1 MYIKPIATTQ
11 HACRWPALHVAVLR
25 LKAAFWTRRTKA
37 ASYAVSASTTESM
50 VDCLSE
56 AAAGKAGTG
65 LPGKDRAAYK
75 CPVAIHAKR
84 PAGCSAEK
92 APDSYLSLI
101 ARLCL
106 NRDLTLRRR
115 AGEGQP
121 PFQAELKFV
130 PARLCGWVAVAVMIF
145 AAGCTSALSPMSGIP
160 VAHLPPELLGVRRSD
175 DVPVPIVMLA
185 IPPGQPYQLDEG
197 DILGVYIESVLP
209 FTSPTAIPIPP
220 PINFPSAA
228 SNLPPSIGFPIAVQA
243 DGMISLPLL
252 DPFSVKGLTIEQARQ
267 KMKELY
273 LKKDLLASKDTI
285 PIVSLIRERTY
296 NVSVIRENVGS
307 AGAGSDRAARGQAL
321 KLPAYQNDLLHALT
335 QTGGLPGFNEKN
347 EVIIFKSSRI
357 PTHLRAQVMAE
368 IMSGHCSYGTA
379 CGASA
384 CGTVGAMGNAVTVRD
399 VLQRPD
405 SVYSSPYVVKV
416 PLRVPPGQIPEI
428 RPEDIELIEG
438 DIVYVQSRESELF
451 YTGGLLPG
459 GQFPVPR
466 DYDLDVLGAM
476 ALAGMGVDR
485 GGAGGGGGGGGGG
498 LIGGIGGSKP
508 TQLFVIRKLPSGRT
522 FNIAVDLQLALNNSH
537 ENILVQPGDT
547 LILRYKPHE
556 ELLNFG
562 LGTFFTFGI
571 QQLFRGD

>member
-1 MYIKPIATTQ
+1 MYIQRIATTQ
-11 HACRWPALHVAVLR
+11 HACRWPALPVAVSR
-25 LKAAFWTRRTKA
+25 LAAAFWTRQTKT
-37 ASYAVSASTTESM
+37 ASHSVAEGTTDSKT
-50 VDCLSE
+50 DCLSE
-56 AAAGKAGTG
+56 AVAAGTAATG
-65 LPGKDRAAYK
+65 LFGKDRAAN
-75 CPVAIHAKR
+75 KR
-84 PAGCSAEK
+84 PVPFPWKRPEGCSTEK
-92 APDSYLSLI
+92 VPDTYLSLI
-101 ARLCL
+101 ARLGL
-106 NRDLTLRRR
+106 KSGLTLS
-115 AGEGQP
+115 GSPPQGQTS
-121 PFQAELKFV
+121 FQAEPKFA
-130 PARLCGWVAVAVMIF
+130 PARLLGWVALAAMIF
-145 AAGCTSALSPMSGIP
+145 ATGCTSALSPMSGIP
-160 VAHLPPELLGVRRSD
+160 VSHLPPELLGVRRSD
-175 DVPVPIVMLA
+175 DVSVPIVMLA

-220 PINFPSAA
+220 PINFPSDA

-252 DPFSVKGLTIEQARQ
+252 EPFSVKGLTIEQARQ

-273 LKKDLLASKDTI
+273 LEKDLLASKDTI

-296 NVSVIRENVGS
+296 NISVIRENVGS

-368 IMSGHCSYGTA
+368 IMSGHCSCGTA
-379 CGASA
+379 CSTPA
-384 CGTVGAMGNAVTVRD
+384 CGAVRD
-399 VLQRPD
+399 VLQGPD
-405 SVYSSPYVVKV
+405 SVYPSQYVVKV
-416 PLRVPPGQIPEI
+416 PLRVPTGQIPEI

-476 ALAGMGVDR
+476 ALAGMGVD
-485 GGAGGGGGGGGGG
+485 GGGGGGGGG
-498 LIGGIGGSKP
+498 LGGLMGGIGGSKP

-522 FNIAVDLQLALNNSH
+522 FNIAVDLQLALNNSN

-556 ELLNFG
+556 ELLNFS

-571 QQLFRGD
+571 RELFRGE